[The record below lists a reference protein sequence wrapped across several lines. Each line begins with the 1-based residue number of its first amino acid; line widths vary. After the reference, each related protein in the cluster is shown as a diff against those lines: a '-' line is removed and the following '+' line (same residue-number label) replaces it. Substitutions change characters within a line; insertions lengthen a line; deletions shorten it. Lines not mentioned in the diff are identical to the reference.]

1 MRLSKRN
8 YRKEYD
14 RYHGREEQKK
24 RRAKRNTARKIMERK
39 GRVKKGDGKDVHHT
53 PGNPMNNK
61 KLSVKSKSKNRSFAR
76 TKTAR
81 KKNKRA

>member
-1 MRLSKRN
+1 MTKRN

-14 RYHGREEQKK
+14 RYHK
-24 RRAKRNTARKIMERK
+24 RPKQIKRSASPNQARAIMAKRGVVT
-39 GRVKKGDGKDVHHT
+39 KGDGKDVHHT
-53 PGNPMNNK
+53 TRNPMNNK

>member
-1 MRLSKRN
+1 MTKRN

-14 RYHGREEQKK
+14 RYHKRPKQIK
-24 RRAKRNTARKIMERK
+24 RRASRNQARAIMAKRGVVN
-39 GRVKKGDGKDVHHT
+39 KGDGKDVHHT
-53 PGNPMNNK
+53 TGNPMNNK

-76 TKTAR
+76 TTTAR